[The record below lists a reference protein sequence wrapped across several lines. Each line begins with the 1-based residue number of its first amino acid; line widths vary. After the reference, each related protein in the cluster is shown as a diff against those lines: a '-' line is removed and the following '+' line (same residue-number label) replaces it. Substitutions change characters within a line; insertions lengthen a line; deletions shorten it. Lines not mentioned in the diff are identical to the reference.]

1 MHISSLILSRIV
13 SSNARRSNHSALYS
27 FNKYTHLVTL
37 LTFLYR
43 NRGMDINYHMS
54 IQTFASFTILVYCKI
69 NLT

>member
-13 SSNARRSNHSALYS
+13 SSNARGFNHSALYS

-37 LTFLYR
+37 PTFVVR
-43 NRGMDINYHMS
+43 NSGMDFNYHMS
-54 IQTFASFTILVYCKI
+54 IQTFAPFTTLVYYKI